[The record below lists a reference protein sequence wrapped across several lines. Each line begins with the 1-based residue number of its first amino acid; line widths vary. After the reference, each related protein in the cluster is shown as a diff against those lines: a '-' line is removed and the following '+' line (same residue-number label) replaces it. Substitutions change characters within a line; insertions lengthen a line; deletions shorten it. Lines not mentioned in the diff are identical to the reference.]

1 MSKKSSIILV
11 ALIFFFTLI
20 QTNFFRNFYELT
32 NLTYDERIN
41 NAEGFCEKSGVG
53 YINFIKKKYNINE
66 KIQLITAD
74 KEPSLWSI
82 FSSNFKS
89 SEVPKH
95 IIIINYKNLKKN
107 IDLNN
112 FKIIDNYNDCYYL
125 TK

>member
-1 MSKKSSIILV
+1 MSKKSSIILI

-20 QTNFFRNFYELT
+20 QTNFFRNIYELT

-41 NAEGFCEKSGVG
+41 NAEGFCAKSGVG

-82 FSSNFKS
+82 FSSNFKTI
-89 SEVPKH
+89 EVPKH
-95 IIIINYKNLKKN
+95 IIIINYK
-107 IDLNN
+107 I
-112 FKIIDNYNDCYYL
+112 
-125 TK
+125 

>member
-20 QTNFFRNFYELT
+20 QTNFFRNIYELT

-41 NAEGFCEKSGVG
+41 NAEGFCAKSGVG

-82 FSSNFKS
+82 FSSNFKTN
-89 SEVPKH
+89 EVPKH

-107 IDLNN
+107 INLNN
-112 FKIIDNYNDCYYL
+112 FKIINNYKDCYYL